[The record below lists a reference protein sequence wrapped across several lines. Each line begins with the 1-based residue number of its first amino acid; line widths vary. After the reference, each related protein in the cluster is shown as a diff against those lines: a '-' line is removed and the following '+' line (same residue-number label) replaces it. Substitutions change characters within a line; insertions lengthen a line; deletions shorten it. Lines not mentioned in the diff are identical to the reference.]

1 MGQVAKKVDE
11 EFSALDVHL
20 ERDGFCRNIIREL
33 SGLLEEMV
41 GLDEASGFISVVG
54 QNIGN
59 DINNEY
65 KQLLNTD
72 ILSKDQIT
80 RTLVDL
86 KARIQGGFY
95 IMEQTNDRIVLG
107 NTVCPFGDKVKGR
120 PSLCMMTSNVFGTI
134 AAENNGYA
142 KINLDETIANG
153 CDECRV
159 TVYLDN
165 NAETQAAEGREYF
178 KDE

>member
-1 MGQVAKKVDE
+1 MGQAAKKVDE

-20 ERDGFCRNIIREL
+20 ERDGFCRTIIREL

-59 DINNEY
+59 DINSEY
-65 KQLLNTD
+65 RQLLNTD
-72 ILSKDQIT
+72 ILSKDQIA
-80 RTLVDL
+80 RALVDL
-86 KARIQGGFY
+86 KARIQGDFY
-95 IMEQTNDRIVLG
+95 IIEQTNDRIVFG

-142 KINLDETIANG
+142 KISLDETIANG
-153 CDECRV
+153 CDGCRV
-159 TVYLDN
+159 TVHLDN
-165 NAETQAAEGREYF
+165 NAEAQAAEGREYF